1 MVDQQLLDY
10 IKQQLQQSVSREQ
23 IKSSL
28 INNGWQEN
36 DINEAFT
43 VLSNNPASSLQESIS
58 RPALQNDM
66 QNLNE
71 PLKKN
76 YILFSIILILFLI
89 AFFLPKSFSYVELI
103 KTRLVIV
110 PGISLFA
117 SMPELI
123 IGIIGKSFS
132 VFFML
137 FPGVILAFLI
147 RKYLHTSEGKI
158 VFLKIPFIIL
168 FLAVLLSFPIVYFVS
183 LAVPLLGMAGPQV
196 PFFIQIIVS
205 GAWLVISLLA
215 SFFVFFTNKGY
226 KLKNKITNLLK
237 FKSTRIFY
245 RILFIAVILFSF
257 FSVTRFYISSILTEN
272 LEQKNILTQFPESFG
287 LTKIKTNVSI
297 DNSGVTTYGSPG
309 IQNYNKLYIQDY
321 STCLSIHNEGDY
333 CFDNYDDFMRDRS
346 KYSKQDRF
354 RDLQVIVYTFRDID
368 VLMESLKQKGLM
380 VVNDEITN
388 QKYSRS
394 IGGMEDYS
402 LSSLNINGCNIAKF
416 TQVVSQ
422 TKQYYDIRIA
432 YLWVSK
438 KQNYIIQVITQQL
451 NDQPQNIDE
460 ELIKNLSSKFGC

>member
-1 MVDQQLLDY
+1 
-10 IKQQLQQSVSREQ
+10 
-23 IKSSL
+23 
-28 INNGWQEN
+28 
-36 DINEAFT
+36 
-43 VLSNNPASSLQESIS
+43 
-58 RPALQNDM
+58 M

-89 AFFLPKSFSYVELI
+89 ALFLPKSFSYIELI

-110 PGISLFA
+110 PGVSLFA
-117 SMPELI
+117 SVPELI

-137 FPGVILAFLI
+137 LPGVILAFLI

-158 VFLKIPFIIL
+158 VLLKIPFIVL
-168 FLAVLLSFPIVYFVS
+168 FLTALLSFPIVYFVS
-183 LAVPLLGMAGPQV
+183 LALPLLWMAGPQV
-196 PFFIQIIVS
+196 SFFIQIIVS
-205 GAWLVISLLA
+205 GAWLTISLLA

-237 FKSTRIFY
+237 SKSIKIFY
-245 RILFIAVILFSF
+245 LILFIAIILFSF
-257 FSVTRFYISSILTEN
+257 FSVTRFYISSTSAEN
-272 LEQKNILTQFPESFG
+272 LEQKNIFTQFPESFG
-287 LTKIKTNVSI
+287 LTKIKTDVRI

-333 CFDNYDDFMRDRS
+333 CFDNYDDFMRNRS
-346 KYSKQDRF
+346 KYSKRGQF
-354 RDLQVIVYTFRDID
+354 RNLRVIVYTFRDID
-368 VLMESLKQKGLM
+368 VLMESLKQKGLT
-380 VVNDEITN
+380 VVNNEMTN

-402 LSSLNINGCNIAKF
+402 LSSLNTKGCNVAKF
-416 TQVVSQ
+416 TDIVSQ
-422 TKQYYDIRIA
+422 TEQYYDIRTT

-438 KQNYIIQVITQQL
+438 KQNYIIQVIANTDL
-451 NDQPQNIDE
+451 NNQPQNIDE
-460 ELIKNLSSKFGC
+460 EFIKNLSSKFGC